1 MPKILNIIQ
10 SLQEFL
16 WSFPMLVL
24 LMGTHIYFT
33 VRTRFIQRK
42 IPEGIRLSLTGTGQ
56 KADIG
61 SRRKHGPGQGRN
73 RSRGGAGEGN
83 VSPFSALATALAAT
97 IGTGNIIGI
106 STAVAIGG
114 PGAVFW
120 CWMTGV
126 LGIATCYAECYL
138 SVSCRRKQE
147 DGSFQGGPMYVME
160 HVLHQKSAAVL
171 FSVSVILVSLG
182 MGSSVQSHSITAA
195 VLEQGEI
202 SPQIIGAVTAVLTGA
217 VILGGA
223 KQIAK
228 ICTWLVPFM
237 SFFYLGGCFLLIWM
251 NRSFLPDTLRIIIR
265 SAFSSRSLI
274 GGCAGTAVMTGMR
287 VGISRGLFTNEAGL
301 GSIPLAAASARTESA
316 RQQALVSMT
325 GTFWDTVV
333 MCAVTGIAVVG
344 SMLRQPEVFRG
355 AAPDRLCFLAFSQ
368 LDLFFKKIFPGAA
381 HASGFLQVDGKLV
394 LSAALVLFA
403 FATIIGW
410 SFYGECAVRYLW
422 GKERL
427 RQYHFLY
434 IAAVYLGAILS
445 LDLVWTLSDL
455 FNSLMAIPNLLCLWM
470 LREIVIKE
478 TLVE

>member
-1 MPKILNIIQ
+1 MSQILTIIR

-16 WSFPMLVL
+16 WGFPMLVL

-33 VRTRFIQRK
+33 IRSRFIQRK
-42 IPEGIRLSLTGTGQ
+42 IPLGIRLSLFGASQ
-56 KADIG
+56 A
-61 SRRKHGPGQGRN
+61 GPGKKSG
-73 RSRGGAGEGN
+73 SCGGMDSSGKKAGEGN

-106 STAVAIGG
+106 STAIAIGG

-138 SVSCRRKQE
+138 SVSCRIRQK
-147 DGSFQGGPMYVME
+147 DGTFQGGPMYVME

-171 FSVSVILVSLG
+171 FAFSVILVSLG

-195 VLEQGEI
+195 VLEQKEI
-202 SPQIIGAVTAVLTGA
+202 SSQVIGMITAVLTGA

-237 SFFYLGGCFLLIWM
+237 SIFYLGGCFLLIWM
-251 NRSFLPDTLRIIIR
+251 NRNLLPDTLRVIIQ
-265 SAFSSRSLI
+265 SAFSSRAVI
-274 GGCAGTAVMTGMR
+274 GGTAGTAVIVGMR
-287 VGISRGLFTNEAGL
+287 TGISRGLFTNEAGL
-301 GSIPLAAASARTESA
+301 GSIPLAAASARTASPQ
-316 RQQALVSMT
+316 QQALVSMT

-333 MCAVTGIAVVG
+333 MCAITGIAVVS
-344 SMLRQPEVFRG
+344 SMLSNPEIFQK
-355 AAPDRLCFLAFSQ
+355 AASDRLCFLAFSQ
-368 LDLFFKKIFPGAA
+368 LDSLFQKILPGQIQTAGGLA
-381 HASGFLQVDGKLV
+381 LDGSMI
-394 LSAALVLFA
+394 LSMALVLFA

-422 GKERL
+422 GENRL
-427 RQYHFLY
+427 KQYYILY
-434 IAAVYLGAILS
+434 IVAVYLGAVLS
-445 LDLVWTLSDL
+445 LDFVWTLSDL

-470 LREIVIKE
+470 LRDVVIKE
-478 TLVE
+478 LT

>member
-1 MPKILNIIQ
+1 MSQILTIIR

-16 WSFPMLVL
+16 WGFPMLVL

-33 VRTRFIQRK
+33 IRSRFIQRK
-42 IPEGIRLSLTGTGQ
+42 IPLGIRLSLFGASQ
-56 KADIG
+56 AG
-61 SRRKHGPGQGRN
+61 SGKK
-73 RSRGGAGEGN
+73 SDSCGGMDSSGKKAGEGN

-106 STAVAIGG
+106 STAIAIGG

-138 SVSCRRKQE
+138 SVSCRIRQK
-147 DGSFQGGPMYVME
+147 DGTFQGGPMYVME

-171 FSVSVILVSLG
+171 FAFSVILVSLG

-195 VLEQGEI
+195 VLEQKEI
-202 SPQIIGAVTAVLTGA
+202 SSQVIGMITAVLTGA

-237 SFFYLGGCFLLIWM
+237 SIFYLGGCFLLIWM
-251 NRSFLPDTLRIIIR
+251 NRNLLPDTLRVIIQ
-265 SAFSSRSLI
+265 SAFSSRAVI
-274 GGCAGTAVMTGMR
+274 GGTAGTAVIVGMR
-287 VGISRGLFTNEAGL
+287 TGISRGLFTNEAGL
-301 GSIPLAAASARTESA
+301 GSIPLAAASARTASPQ
-316 RQQALVSMT
+316 QQALVSMT

-333 MCAVTGIAVVG
+333 MCAITGIAVVS
-344 SMLRQPEVFRG
+344 SMLRNPEIFQK
-355 AAPDRLCFLAFSQ
+355 AASDRLCFLAFSQ
-368 LDLFFKKIFPGAA
+368 LDSLFQKILPGQIQTAGGLA
-381 HASGFLQVDGKLV
+381 LDGSLI
-394 LSAALVLFA
+394 LSTALVLFA

-422 GKERL
+422 GENRL
-427 RQYHFLY
+427 KQYYILY
-434 IAAVYLGAILS
+434 IAAVYLGAVLS
-445 LDLVWTLSDL
+445 LDFVWTLSDL

-470 LREIVIKE
+470 LRDVVIKE
-478 TLVE
+478 LT

>member
-1 MPKILNIIQ
+1 MPQILNILQ

-56 KADIG
+56 KADAG
-61 SRRKHGPGQGRN
+61 
-73 RSRGGAGEGN
+73 SRGGAGEGN

-138 SVSCRRKQE
+138 SVSCRKKQK
-147 DGSFQGGPMYVME
+147 DGTYQGGPMYVME

-223 KQIAK
+223 EQITK
-228 ICTWLVPFM
+228 LCTWLVPFM
-237 SFFYLGGCFLLIWM
+237 SVFYLGGCILIIWM
-251 NRSFLPDTLRIIIR
+251 NRSLLPDTIR
-265 SAFSSRSLI
+265 VIMHSAFSSRSLI

-333 MCAVTGIAVVG
+333 MCAITGITVVG
-344 SMLRQPEVFRG
+344 SMLRQPEIFRG

-368 LDLFFKKIFPGAA
+368 LDSLFQKIIPGAA
-381 HASGFLQVDGKLV
+381 QASGGLRADGQMV
-394 LSAALVLFA
+394 LSAALALFA

-422 GKERL
+422 GKQRL
-427 RQYHFLY
+427 RQYRFLY
-434 IAAVYLGAILS
+434 IAAVYLGAVSS
-445 LDLVWTLSDL
+445 LDFVWTLSDL
-455 FNSLMAIPNLLCLWM
+455 FNSLMAVPNLLCLWM
-470 LREIVIKE
+470 LREIADTRKG
-478 TLVE
+478 TGFPPQGQS